1 MRISDWS
8 SDVCSSDLV
17 AHPAIT
23 YTLIADD
30 KFPILVCDRRQIA
43 PALTNLVKNAT
54 EPVEARREVD
64 NRAGQVEITVTA
76 EAEQHVSAVLEAG
89 IGPQRDTDPNRHEEG
104 TRCARLVVLGA

>member
-43 PALTNLVKNAT
+43 QALTNLVKKAT
-54 EPVEARREVD
+54 EAVEARREVD
-64 NRAGQVEITVTA
+64 NRDGKVEITVT
-76 EAEQHVSAVLEAG
+76 EAADALVIAVIDDC
-89 IGPQRDTDPNRHEEG
+89 IGSPRYNARTYEVGRGGNGG
-104 TRCARLVVLGA
+104 TSRVGL